1 MKKMTRKQN
10 RKSHRKGFAVVEL
23 MVGMVV
29 LAVGLLGVA
38 GMTVTAARKATGIS
52 AQSSRDGI
60 VLQELNKLGSLPY
73 DSLSARAGCSMST
86 TSTSASLE
94 YKRCITVTDITG
106 GTGYKRVRLIVA
118 PTSGYSRADTVY
130 LNRAKGTATNPLGQ

>member
-1 MKKMTRKQN
+1 MLRKRN
-10 RKSHRKGFAVVEL
+10 RKSNRKGFAVVEM

-60 VLQELNKLGSLPY
+60 MLQELNKIGSLPY
-73 DSLSARAGCSMST
+73 DSLSAREGCT
-86 TSTSASLE
+86 TSTAGTLAYS
-94 YKRCITVTDITG
+94 RCITVTNITV

-118 PTSGYSRADTVY
+118 PKSGYSRADTVY
-130 LNRAKGTATNPLGQ
+130 INRARGSVNNPLGQ

>member
-1 MKKMTRKQN
+1 MRQKQN
-10 RKSHRKGFAVVEL
+10 RKSNRKGFAVIEM

-29 LAVGLLGVA
+29 LAIGLLGVA

-73 DSLSARAGCSMST
+73 DSLTPRAGCT
-86 TSTSASLE
+86 TSTSTKA
-94 YKRCITVTDITG
+94 YTRCVTVTDITG

-118 PTSGYSRADTVY
+118 PTSAYSRADTVY
-130 LNRAKGTATNPLGQ
+130 LNRAKGAVSNPLGQ

>member
-1 MKKMTRKQN
+1 MTRKRN
-10 RKSHRKGFAVVEL
+10 RKSNRKGFAVVEI

-29 LAVGLLGVA
+29 LSVGLLGVA

-60 VLQELNKLGSLPY
+60 MLQELNKLAALPY
-73 DSLSARAGCSMST
+73 DSLSPRAGCT
-86 TSTSASLE
+86 TSTNVTLA
-94 YKRCITVTDITG
+94 YTRCITVTNMAV

-118 PTSGYSRADTVY
+118 PTGGKSRADTVY
-130 LNRAKGTATNPLGQ
+130 LNRARITTNPLGQ

>member
-1 MKKMTRKQN
+1 MTKMTRKQN
-10 RKSHRKGFAVVEL
+10 RKSNRKGFAVVEL

-73 DSLSARAGCSMST
+73 DSLSARAGCT
-86 TSTSASLE
+86 TSASTNAMLA